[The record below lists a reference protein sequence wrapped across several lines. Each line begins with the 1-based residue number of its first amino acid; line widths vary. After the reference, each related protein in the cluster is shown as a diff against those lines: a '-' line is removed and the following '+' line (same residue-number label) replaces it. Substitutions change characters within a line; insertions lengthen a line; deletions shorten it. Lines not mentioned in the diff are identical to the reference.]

1 MIGFW
6 LAVVLLLALALAFLL
21 PVLWRPRPPGDGSN
35 AAGVNVAVYR
45 DQLKEA
51 ERDLAADLITR
62 ERYEQLRTETQRR
75 VLDDVPDTATT
86 AAAGAPAATAQVAR
100 PSRRLALSLALLLPL
115 ASVATYLSLGRP
127 DATQVAAVAA
137 AATDHQVSPEQIEA
151 MVTAL
156 ADRLKADPAN
166 AEGWQMLGRSY
177 SALGRYTDAAA
188 ALRQVVQLLPGQADP
203 LADLADVLGMA
214 QGRNLAGEPARLV
227 EQALA
232 IDPRHVKALA
242 LAGSVAF
249 EAGEFARARDLWLR
263 LVEQVPPE
271 SEIGR
276 AVQGSIEEATR
287 LAAAAAA
294 GPGAA
299 ASAPA
304 STGRPASA
312 PATAATASISGEVSL
327 SPELA
332 GRVAAGDTVYVFAR
346 AAEGPRL
353 PLAIVKQAAGSWP
366 LRFTLD
372 DSTAMSP
379 DARLSSATSVV
390 VVARVSRSGNATPQ
404 PGDLVGQT
412 APLSPGSAPVRLVI
426 DRVQP

>member
-1 MIGFW
+1 
-6 LAVVLLLALALAFLL
+6 
-21 PVLWRPRPPGDGSN
+21 
-35 AAGVNVAVYR
+35 
-45 DQLKEA
+45 
-51 ERDLAADLITR
+51 
-62 ERYEQLRTETQRR
+62 
-75 VLDDVPDTATT
+75 
-86 AAAGAPAATAQVAR
+86 
-100 PSRRLALSLALLLPL
+100 
-115 ASVATYLSLGRP
+115 
-127 DATQVAAVAA
+127 
-137 AATDHQVSPEQIEA
+137 
-151 MVTAL
+151 
-156 ADRLKADPAN
+156 
-166 AEGWQMLGRSY
+166 
-177 SALGRYTDAAA
+177 
-188 ALRQVVQLLPGQADP
+188 
-203 LADLADVLGMA
+203 
-214 QGRNLAGEPARLV
+214 
-227 EQALA
+227 
-232 IDPRHVKALA
+232 
-242 LAGSVAF
+242 
-249 EAGEFARARDLWLR
+249 
-263 LVEQVPPE
+263 VPPE